1 MHTRLGSWGLPLY
14 VMLLDTTLA
23 FVPSSCVLAAEG
35 IVKKCNTVKKI
46 KKKNISVKDI
56 LLQEYSYQRES

>member
-1 MHTRLGSWGLPLY
+1 
-14 VMLLDTTLA
+14 MLLDTTLA

-46 KKKNISVKDI
+46 KKKISMSKTSSSKSIVIKEKVKR
-56 LLQEYSYQRES
+56 LLEHGLLISI

>member
-1 MHTRLGSWGLPLY
+1 MHTRLGGWGLPLY
-14 VMLLDTTLA
+14 VVLLNTTLA

-35 IVKKCNTVKKI
+35 IVKKCNTVKK
-46 KKKNISVKDI
+46 KKKSISVKDI

>member
-1 MHTRLGSWGLPLY
+1 
-14 VMLLDTTLA
+14 MLLDTTLA

-46 KKKNISVKDI
+46 KKKKISVSKTSSSKSI
-56 LLQEYSYQRES
+56 VIKEKVKRLLEHGLLISI